1 MRIRTI
7 LFFLLCLGMLA
18 TGRAGAL
25 EKVPEPFDPIERE
38 GRTLRTTRHRLSV
51 APTGLPAGIFVRSQ
65 PHELPLNARGEEPSD
80 ALLRTVGR
88 GPQLRAPL
96 RIEATVEGTVVETE
110 VTGEASVIEENDAE
124 VAYRSTL
131 EAGPFAIDLTTRY
144 QFDGGMVAQMTYRGG
159 GEGAESLELV
169 MDLVGPV
176 TQAWRGPRTGK
187 DGIEAVAGL
196 DPSLPSDTGEVVWDS
211 AEHSEVL
218 GRDGSFVPYLH
229 FGNPDR
235 FFTWLSDGP
244 KGWTVDP
251 AQPMVTIERDKAGR
265 ATWRARFVNHVAES
279 AGGKTV
285 RFALLTHPARPRPAG
300 FRRRQ
305 WFGWPE
311 EAKRLSVSPGDIS
324 LKRRRKLLR
333 AAAGR
338 DRPAVLDALGGG
350 TLEAAAHY
358 LQLSGESGGA
368 LLSRERDNVA
378 LFPAGLF
385 SVFAGTS
392 TGLSVRVR
400 SNVRRA
406 IRPGAAPRYDRQILG
421 RALVHDIGVAP
432 GGMSQPAQYARVVRA
447 LARFEFFQAEQIE
460 VLPYW
465 RNDSVV
471 RYGEEFTRGNAFE
484 LTRENPAAGV
494 YVTVYRRPRA
504 EDGYEAIFVVMNERD
519 NPVRERLFVLDPARL
534 FGTRNGLTAPAI
546 TKMTDFSAIP
556 DDSDWRQSKIA
567 NRMGGREREA
577 YALMDLEDNG
587 VVLYSESKGMDANI
601 YGPLF
606 IRPHNFKI
614 LYGVSE

>member
-1 MRIRTI
+1 MRIRT
-7 LFFLLCLGMLA
+7 LLSFLLGLGLLA
-18 TGRAGAL
+18 ASRARAL
-25 EKVPEPFDPIERE
+25 ERVPEPFDPIERDA
-38 GRTLRTTRHRLSV
+38 RTVRTRRHRISV
-51 APTGLPAGIFVRSQ
+51 APSGLPAGISVLPQ
-65 PHELPLNARGEEPSD
+65 AHELPLDAREGEPSD
-80 ALLRTVGR
+80 ALLRTIGR

-96 RIEATVEGTVVETE
+96 RIEASVEGTVVETE

-124 VAYRSTL
+124 VAYKSSL
-131 EAGPFAIDLTTRY
+131 EAGPFTIDLTTRY
-144 QFDGGMVAQMTYRGG
+144 QFDGGMVAEMTYRGG
-159 GEGAESLELV
+159 GEGAESLEMV
-169 MDLVGPV
+169 MDLTGPV
-176 TQAWRGPRTGK
+176 SQAWSGPRSGK
-187 DGIEAVAGL
+187 DGIDAVAGL

-211 AEHSEVL
+211 AENAEAP

-235 FFTWLSDGP
+235 SFTWLSNGP
-244 KGWTVDP
+244 KGWTLD
-251 AQPMVTIERDKAGR
+251 AAEPMITIERDKAGR
-265 ATWRARFVNHVAES
+265 VTWRARFVNHMAES
-279 AGGKTV
+279 AGKKTV
-285 RFALLTHPARPRPAG
+285 RFAVLTHPARPKPAD

-311 EAKRLSVSPGDIS
+311 EAKRLAVAPGEIS

-338 DRPAVLDALGGG
+338 DEPAVLDALGGG
-350 TLEAAAHY
+350 TLEAAADY
-358 LQLSGESGGA
+358 LELSGTSGGA
-368 LLSRERDNVA
+368 LLSRGRDNVA
-378 LFPAGLF
+378 LFPAGLY

-392 TGLSVRVR
+392 SGLPARIR
-400 SNVRRA
+400 SNVRDN

-432 GGMSQPAQYARVVRA
+432 GGMSQPAHYARVVRA

-465 RNDSVV
+465 RNDEVV
-471 RYGEEFTRGNAFE
+471 RYGEEFTRGSAFE

-494 YVTVYRRPRA
+494 YVTVYRRPRG

-519 NPVRERLFVLDPARL
+519 NPVRERLFMLDPARL

-556 DDSDWRQSKIA
+556 EDSDWRQSKIA
-567 NRMGGREREA
+567 GRMGGRKRKA
-577 YALMDLEDNG
+577 YALMDLEDHG
-587 VVLYSESKGMDANI
+587 VVLFSESKGMDANI

-606 IRPHNFKI
+606 IRPHNFRI